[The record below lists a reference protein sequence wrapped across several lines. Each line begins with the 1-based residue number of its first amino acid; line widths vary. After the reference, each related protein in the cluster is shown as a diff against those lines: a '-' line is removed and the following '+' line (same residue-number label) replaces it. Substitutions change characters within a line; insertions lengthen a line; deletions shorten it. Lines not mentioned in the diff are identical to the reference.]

1 MAKKE
6 NVLEMKIPGIL
17 PLMNLRDPMDPILLA
32 KLNNGPTCIPELNG
46 LCSSLKKSE
55 ALFKKKPKCHQ
66 FHKQKL
72 NVMPCHL
79 VKVNK
84 KDNKNSEE
92 NIKEKVNE
100 TEIYEEPTIF
110 KKECIEVRA
119 PETTIIKDC
128 VITEVEPKQETV
140 EGKTEEKIEDN
151 EEKTTQNTKEDLT
164 ISDIVS
170 Q

>member
-1 MAKKE
+1 
-6 NVLEMKIPGIL
+6 MKIPGIM

-32 KLNNGPTCIPELNG
+32 KINNGPKNIPQAFPG
-46 LCSSLKKSE
+46 LCSSLKKPE

-79 VKVNK
+79 VKATK

-110 KKECIEVRA
+110 KKECNEVRA
-119 PETTIIKDC
+119 SETPIIKDC
-128 VITEVEPKQETV
+128 VIAE
-140 EGKTEEKIEDN
+140 
-151 EEKTTQNTKEDLT
+151 
-164 ISDIVS
+164 
-170 Q
+170 